1 MVKFDMNALFA
12 AVQQG
17 ISQEPDAL
25 SSNLDSQLTQV
36 SPPSEAPSQ
45 VEPPAQATPPPS
57 VISSNRLAP
66 APPCFPPGTLVH
78 TSTVTPSESFIAS
91 PRNVILP
98 RFPTRMNKPDTTP
111 TKKKATAK
119 KKPSKA
125 ATKAASTKAAN
136 AATKRASSSASMKIP
151 PRTLSQPSITQTLAE
166 IQEAVTEV
174 KESESGSDLRK
185 MRADMGNYFGDT
197 SMDFLNSDE
206 ESSVAS
212 EAKSDYSGGILEVYN
227 SPDASSQNSF
237 INWRKKIQ

>member
-1 MVKFDMNALFA
+1 
-12 AVQQG
+12 
-17 ISQEPDAL
+17 
-25 SSNLDSQLTQV
+25 
-36 SPPSEAPSQ
+36 
-45 VEPPAQATPPPS
+45 
-57 VISSNRLAP
+57 
-66 APPCFPPGTLVH
+66 
-78 TSTVTPSESFIAS
+78 
-91 PRNVILP
+91 
-98 RFPTRMNKPDTTP
+98 MNKPDTTP